1 MRVHPNSCEKSSAIY
16 SSRPGGCWEC
26 EERSESE
33 DWQADCGPPPAAAS
47 PATGPRGGQS
57 VSSVSPSYQANCH
70 FWTSGI
76 WTVSRH
82 PSLPSLISLPS
93 FPILPTHYHSSIS
106 SSLHSAL
113 APHIK
118 NTEPFKFLSKYWF
131 SLKALKSSSVWLTN
145 TSPQLKF
152 IIIHYHS
159 YSSLKMILYGVLVCH
174 NVIIYLNVAL
184 FYAFSFNITQNLYT

>member
-76 WTVSRH
+76 WTVIR
-82 PSLPSLISLPS
+82 LPSLLSLLSLP
-93 FPILPTHYHSSIS
+93 TYYHSSIS

-152 IIIHYHS
+152 TNI
-159 YSSLKMILYGVLVCH
+159 
-174 NVIIYLNVAL
+174 
-184 FYAFSFNITQNLYT
+184 FNF